1 MGKFIGVIAASL
13 QEQDNTF
20 VQGTEVLEFPNP
32 VWIYYCRPHLGP
44 PPTGW
49 LDLAENTLRVSSAEY
64 MRHDLLEWEPLI
76 IPQEESGVFE
86 YTAEQFGV
94 EPGNN
99 LFHLA
104 LPPDFLPVAASW
116 DIEPLYGHAD
126 GSRFVIGWGGH
137 DSIWPAL
144 SFKRLEPADFISQAR
159 ELERAIERASRARRQ
174 QVLNPWGQPAGLD
187 TTTLRRRLNDRL
199 NMAELKILVHD
210 LGLDLDNLAGETK
223 EGKLL
228 ELLDYMERQGQLS
241 RLVDHLN
248 LAYPHAMRP

>member
-1 MGKFIGVIAASL
+1 
-13 QEQDNTF
+13 
-20 VQGTEVLEFPNP
+20 
-32 VWIYYCRPHLGP
+32 
-44 PPTGW
+44 
-49 LDLAENTLRVSSAEY
+49 
-64 MRHDLLEWEPLI
+64 
-76 IPQEESGVFE
+76 
-86 YTAEQFGV
+86 
-94 EPGNN
+94 
-99 LFHLA
+99 
-104 LPPDFLPVAASW
+104 
-116 DIEPLYGHAD
+116 
-126 GSRFVIGWGGH
+126 
-137 DSIWPAL
+137 L